1 MSEMLNAMSIEQIID
16 LVMEKHNLS
25 LTGLAEKLGY
35 KSKTSLNRIIN
46 GMVKEVIV
54 FNQM

>member
-1 MSEMLNAMSIEQIID
+1 MLNAMSIEQIID